1 MDLTKKDLIV
11 KTVSKLISEYGI
23 QHTTMDAVANDC
35 GISKKTIY
43 KYFNNKSDLIDEVLK
58 NLNKNY

>member
-1 MDLTKKDLIV
+1 MNSTKKDLII
-11 KTVSKLISEYGI
+11 KTASKLISEYGI

-43 KYFNNKSDLIDEVLK
+43 KYFNNKSDLIAHVQTIFK
-58 NLNKNY
+58 NEK